1 MTQPLSEWL
10 AGVKGRV
17 AEAQETRTELRD
29 ARDSDCFDFPLSAI
43 EARRL
48 EAEFG
53 DALDNL
59 TESAEADLA
68 RAAEEIEK
76 WHGLYQDALDGMCEY
91 QKEMESLREALRLT
105 PEKVLDVIEQYEGY
119 NMRQTFADEGADRTP
134 YYNDTRAALLAAG
147 FVEEAV
153 TKGDE

>member
-1 MTQPLSEWL
+1 MTQQQPLSEWL

-68 RAAEEIEK
+68 RAVVEIER
-76 WHGLYQDALDGMCEY
+76 LLER
-91 QKEMESLREALRLT
+91 LTLT
-105 PEKVLDVIEQYEGY
+105 PERIEAATRAY
-119 NMRQTFADEGADRTP
+119 R
-134 YYNDTRAALLAAG
+134 DTTCHWSWSVPIRAALLAAG